1 MMWELTNTEG
11 DCGYAKRSLHGHN
24 HFVSDVV
31 LSSDGQFALSGSWD
45 TTLRLWDL
53 TTYCIP
59 FILIC
64 DHSLSC
70 FGRSHYSLS
79 AQTIYCYIWLRAA
92 GRARGALFP
101 TRRMCSLWPSRR
113 TTDRLWAARATRASN
128 SGTHWACAST
138 RFRCVSWFNSHSN
151 VQL

>member
-53 TTYCIP
+53 TTYTYP
-59 FILIC
+59 FTVKRMIC
-64 DHSLSC
+64 FVLVMLLS
-70 FGRSHYSLS
+70 
-79 AQTIYCYIWLRAA
+79 
-92 GRARGALFP
+92 
-101 TRRMCSLWPSRR
+101 
-113 TTDRLWAARATRASN
+113 
-128 SGTHWACAST
+128 
-138 RFRCVSWFNSHSN
+138 
-151 VQL
+151 